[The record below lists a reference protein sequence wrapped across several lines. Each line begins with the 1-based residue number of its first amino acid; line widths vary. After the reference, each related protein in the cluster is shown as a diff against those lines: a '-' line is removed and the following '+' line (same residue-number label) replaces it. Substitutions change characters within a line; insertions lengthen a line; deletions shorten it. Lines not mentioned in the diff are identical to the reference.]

1 VTVAIQINGK
11 LRDTVQV
18 KKGLAE
24 DDIKKLVLSREKIK
38 NYLEGKEV
46 RKFIYIQDRLTN
58 IVV

>member
-1 VTVAIQINGK
+1 M
-11 LRDTVQV
+11 V
-18 KKGLAE
+18 KKKAVGKRKGASY
-24 DDIKKLVLSREKIK
+24 KSREKIK